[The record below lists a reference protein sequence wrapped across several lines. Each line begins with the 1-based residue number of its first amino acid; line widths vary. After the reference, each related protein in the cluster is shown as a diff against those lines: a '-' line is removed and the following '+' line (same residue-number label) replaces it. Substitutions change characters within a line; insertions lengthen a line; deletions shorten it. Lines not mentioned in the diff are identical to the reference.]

1 MTELSK
7 KILQSYQSRKTKKQK
22 ERFLQYI
29 CSYLDQQ
36 NIPYQIDVQGKFLKS
51 KNLIVGNLEKPKV
64 VCTAHY
70 DTQAV
75 LPIPNFI
82 TPFSWTG
89 IALMNLLLLAIIYV
103 VAVFLEGLFCL
114 WDPIL
119 FEGSYSLF
127 WWVGFLYIYFG
138 IPNPHTANDNTSGV
152 ILLLELIQS
161 LDSYDDACFV
171 FFDLEEVGLVGSKRF
186 EKKHYPSI
194 KYATVINYDCISDG
208 DTFFLKLSH
217 EEDGFYDMAHEIF
230 TPIEG
235 KEALITTKGFYPTDA
250 MHFST
255 SISCAALRKR
265 KNLLYLSRIHTLRD
279 TIFETKNIE
288 WFKDKTLQYIKK
300 KKGDETI

>member
-1 MTELSK
+1 MTELSQM
-7 KILQSYQSRKTKKQK
+7 ILQSYQTRKTKKQK
-22 ERFLQYI
+22 ERFLQVV
-29 CSYLDQQ
+29 CAHLDKH
-36 NIPYQIDVQGKFLKS
+36 NIPYQIDVQGKLLKS
-51 KNLIVGNLEKPKV
+51 KNLIVGNLENPKV

-75 LPIPNFI
+75 MPIPNFI

-89 IALMNLLLLAIIYV
+89 IIIFNLILLGIIYL
-103 VAVFLEGLFCL
+103 VAILLETLFCL
-114 WDPIL
+114 WDPVF
-119 FEGSYSLF
+119 FEGSYGLF
-127 WWVGFLYIYFG
+127 WWIAFLYIYFG

-152 ILLLELIQS
+152 IVLLELIQS
-161 LDSYDDACFV
+161 LDSYDDVCFV

-186 EKKHYPSI
+186 EKKHYVSI
-194 KYATVINYDCISDG
+194 KNATVINYDCISDG
-208 DTFFLKLSH
+208 NTFYLKLSH
-217 EEDGFYDMAHEIF
+217 DQDGFYETAKEVF
-230 TPIEG
+230 TPVTG
-235 KEALITTKGFYPTDA
+235 KEVLITTKGFYPTDA
-250 MHFST
+250 MHFMT